1 MRIIVIKWKS
11 IFNQSHRYHNN
22 KISCPKKLII
32 IYFAGFGYPTTHDGL
47 GSLPS
52 AFIER
57 VARKLGDKGRSADSA
72 ILPFLCYTFVP
83 KCRINGDV
91 SNIRPC
97 RDACDKLE
105 VSVTK
110 CHKLSQC
117 HKCYNDLHCSVAM
130 KRISSWS
137 LIVLSN
143 AQMIYQKISAISA

>member
-1 MRIIVIKWKS
+1 MVRVIE
-11 IFNQSHRYHNN
+11 FV
-22 KISCPKKLII
+22 KIRFCVLKMPV
-32 IYFAGFGYPTTHDGL
+32 IYFAGFGYPTPHDGL

-57 VARKLGDKGRSADSA
+57 VARKLGEKGRSADSA

-105 VSVTK
+105 VGVT
-110 CHKLSQC
+110 QC
-117 HKCYNDLHCSVAM
+117 HNVTSDHLHHS
-130 KRISSWS
+130 
-137 LIVLSN
+137 
-143 AQMIYQKISAISA
+143 